1 MKQIYISILKT
12 AKRLALGCLILS
24 LSGGLGFA
32 DKLTITINTKAGSEG
47 LIHLAIFDETNTDKF
62 PSAELIFSAGLLK
75 ISWGKSSIKAP
86 TCLQGA
92 LHYRRFRILM
102 AILNLTPTYWAYRSN
117 PMAFQTTPVGH
128 LDPQNFLM
136 R

>member
-1 MKQIYISILKT
+1 MRIYFKS
-12 AKRLALGCLILS
+12 ANGLALGSLILS

-32 DKLTITINTKAGSEG
+32 DGLTIKINTKVGSEG
-47 LIHLAIFDETNTDKF
+47 LVHMAIFDGTSADKF
-62 PSAELIFSAGLLK
+62 PSAEPIFSAGLLK
-75 ISWGKSSIKAP
+75 IPWGKSSIKAP

-102 AILNLTPTYWAYRSN
+102 AILNLTSTYWAYRSN
-117 PMAFQTTPVGH
+117 PMAFQTTPEGH